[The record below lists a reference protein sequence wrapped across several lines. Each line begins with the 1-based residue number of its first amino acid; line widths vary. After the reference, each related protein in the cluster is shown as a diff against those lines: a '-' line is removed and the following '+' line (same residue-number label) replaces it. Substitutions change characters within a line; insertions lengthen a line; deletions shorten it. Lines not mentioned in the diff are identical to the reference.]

1 MKEPEKISLEK
12 AKELAGKK
20 RNFRASD
27 FLTEEEKAEV
37 RKNNAK
43 GKAVPF
49 NAVDAYVAEILARF
63 GYDTYMAWKA
73 GDIEN
78 SRMQKY
84 ILAERARDAQL
95 LFPLENI
102 IIASVA
108 GANNPTKGGH
118 TPKSLQ
124 VAIKILKQEQERA
137 NGK

>member
-1 MKEPEKISLEK
+1 MTAPEISLDK
-12 AKELAGKK
+12 AKKIASDK

-27 FLTEEEKAEV
+27 FLTEDEQKEV

-43 GKAVPF
+43 GKESLF
-49 NAVDAYVAEILARF
+49 NPIDAFVAEILSRF

-73 GDIEN
+73 GDIPTE
-78 SRMQKY
+78 RMQKY
-84 ILAERARDAQL
+84 ILAERARDSQI

-102 IIASVA
+102 IVARVA
-108 GANNPTKGGH
+108 GANNPTRGGH

-124 VAIKILKQEQERA
+124 MAIKILKQEQEKA

>member
-43 GKAVPF
+43 GKAAPF

-63 GYDTYMAWKA
+63 GYETYMAWKA
-73 GDIEN
+73 GDIDN
-78 SRMQKY
+78 DRMTKY

-124 VAIKILKQEQERA
+124 MAIKILKQEQERA